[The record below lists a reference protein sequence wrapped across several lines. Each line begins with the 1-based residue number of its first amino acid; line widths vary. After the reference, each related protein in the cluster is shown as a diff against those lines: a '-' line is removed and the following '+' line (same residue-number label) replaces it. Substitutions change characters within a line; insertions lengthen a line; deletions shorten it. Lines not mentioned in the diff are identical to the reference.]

1 MIEFSCLM
9 CLGLIKMEI
18 EMNNNAAEPSFIE
31 PEGDDLIK
39 VRALIS
45 CPSGDYKKKFKNQF
59 PRKDLELMVVAFK
72 IFDFMTC
79 SKCGELLN
87 LNLEFEI

>member
-1 MIEFSCLM
+1 
-9 CLGLIKMEI
+9 MEI
-18 EMNNNAAEPSFIE
+18 EMNNSATETSFADSE
-31 PEGDDLIK
+31 REDLIK
-39 VRALIS
+39 VRAMIS

>member
-1 MIEFSCLM
+1 
-9 CLGLIKMEI
+9 
-18 EMNNNAAEPSFIE
+18 MNNNATEPSFNE

>member
-1 MIEFSCLM
+1 M
-9 CLGLIKMEI
+9 LGVDYMEI
-18 EMNNNAAEPSFIE
+18 EMNKNATDQTFES
-31 PEGDDLIK
+31 PEMEDIIN
-39 VRALIS
+39 VRAIIS
-45 CPSGDYKKKFKNQF
+45 CPSGDYLKKFKNRF

>member
-1 MIEFSCLM
+1 M
-9 CLGLIKMEI
+9 LGVIIKMEI
-18 EMNNNAAEPSFIE
+18 EMNNNATESPFVQS
-31 PEGDDLIK
+31 EGEDVIK
-39 VRALIS
+39 VKALIS

>member
-1 MIEFSCLM
+1 MTEDYVLYARGWLKI
-9 CLGLIKMEI
+9 EI
-18 EMNNNAAEPSFIE
+18 EMNKNATEQTFDS
-31 PEGDDLIK
+31 PETEDIINL
-39 VRALIS
+39 RAIIS
-45 CPSGDYKKKFKNQF
+45 SPSGDYKKKFKNRF

>member
-1 MIEFSCLM
+1 M
-9 CLGLIKMEI
+9 LGVLIKMET
-18 EMNNNAAEPSFIE
+18 EMNNNVTEPSFNE
-31 PEGDDLIK
+31 LERDDVIK

-45 CPSGDYKKKFKNQF
+45 CPSGDYKKKFKNKF

>member
-1 MIEFSCLM
+1 
-9 CLGLIKMEI
+9 MEI
-18 EMNNNAAEPSFIE
+18 EMNNNATETSFSDSE
-31 PEGDDLIK
+31 REDVIK
-39 VRALIS
+39 VRAIIS
-45 CPSGDYKKKFKNQF
+45 CPSGDYKKKFRNQF

>member
-1 MIEFSCLM
+1 
-9 CLGLIKMEI
+9 MEI
-18 EMNNNAAEPSFIE
+18 DMNNNATESSFSDSE
-31 PEGDDLIK
+31 REDVIK
-39 VRALIS
+39 VRAIIS
-45 CPSGDYKKKFKNQF
+45 CPSGDYKKKFRNQF

>member
-1 MIEFSCLM
+1 
-9 CLGLIKMEI
+9 MEI
-18 EMNNNAAEPSFIE
+18 ETNNNSTETSFNE
-31 PEGDDLIK
+31 LERDDVIK

-45 CPSGDYKKKFKNQF
+45 CPSGDYNKKFKNIF